1 MEKRLLFILIYLAPL
16 LGFSQS
22 IERIKIASI
31 TPSENTGQD
40 YSPWLN
46 DDLNDQVQ
54 SAWTGNFKWVDV
66 TLSLERSCKVSKISL
81 YDAQGTFENTP
92 VSIYATDG
100 TNKVLLG
107 LFKGLTYNSFVDII
121 LDTPVDA
128 KAIII
133 HKYANDIPQKVQ
145 IYGIPTSAIIVP
157 TQPVVTPAPVV
168 VVAPTVAAERI
179 KITAVKPSEETGQD
193 FTPWLNDD

>member
-81 YDAQGTFENTP
+81 YDAQE
-92 VSIYATDG
+92 
-100 TNKVLLG
+100 LL
-107 LFKGLTYNSFVDII
+107 KI
-121 LDTPVDA
+121 LPYQFMLQMAQT
-128 KAIII
+128 
-133 HKYANDIPQKVQ
+133 KY
-145 IYGIPTSAIIVP
+145 S
-157 TQPVVTPAPVV
+157 
-168 VVAPTVAAERI
+168 
-179 KITAVKPSEETGQD
+179 
-193 FTPWLNDD
+193 